1 MTTAKKL
8 DHSFAI
14 LTPVKL
20 EKKGHPNRTHPL
32 LRESREIF
40 ELMGWGE
47 VSDEVKL
54 VIAIDLIG
62 FRDEL
67 KGLFS
72 TNSPYVLARRKS
84 IYYWVNMLLNDGCT
98 LQTAIEALKVGQTTF
113 QHINRSK
120 TCQE

>member
-8 DHSFAI
+8 DHSFTQ
-14 LTPVKL
+14 LTSVLLDGNQPL
-20 EKKGHPNRTHPL
+20 NRKHPL

-40 ELMGWGE
+40 ELMGWDAL
-47 VSDEVKL
+47 SDDVKL

-84 IYYWVNMLLNDGCT
+84 IYYWVNMILNGACSER
-98 LQTAIEALKVGQTTF
+98 TAIEALRVGQDSQF
-113 QHINRSK
+113 QLNVVK